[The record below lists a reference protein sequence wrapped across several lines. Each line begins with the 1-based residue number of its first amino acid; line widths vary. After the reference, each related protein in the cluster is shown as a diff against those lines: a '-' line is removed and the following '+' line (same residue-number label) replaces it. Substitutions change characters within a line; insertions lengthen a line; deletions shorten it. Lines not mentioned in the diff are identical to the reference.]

1 MKSEA
6 IEFQTLLKYDKKRHL
21 VGVKFL
27 FSEEEYEK
35 QTIKEATHQMFF
47 CMMVKAATVGHKIK
61 ATKEHLYCSAA
72 AEVLGFKQ
80 PNSDTLSGK
89 TSYLRNMHNSQ
100 SVAKSISED
109 TPYLNHNIY
118 GIALQP
124 LELCEEEPDI
134 VLSFSQPYTAMR
146 IIQGYSYKFGF
157 AKNIRFSGM
166 GGVCTEMVARA
177 YKNKDINVSFLCS
190 GTRFSAEW
198 NDDEVGI
205 AFPYDVFLSVLDGV
219 KNTMNTFESD
229 NKKKEVIERSKK
241 NGCKLDI
248 DMGNN
253 YYDSCL
259 GVAKIGTKGYHTKK
273 I

>member
-1 MKSEA
+1 MKHEA

-27 FSEEEYEK
+27 FSREEYEK
-35 QTIKEATHQMFF
+35 QTMKEATHQMFF
-47 CMMVKAATVGHKIK
+47 CMMVKAATVGHQIK

-80 PNSDTLSGK
+80 PNTDTLSGK
-89 TSYLRNMHNSQ
+89 TSYLRNMHGSE

-109 TPYLNHNIY
+109 IPYLDHNIY

-124 LELCEEEPDI
+124 LELYTEKPDI
-134 VLSFSQPYTAMR
+134 VLSFSTAYTAMR

-166 GGVCTEMVARA
+166 GGVCTEMMARA

-198 NDDEVGI
+198 KDEEVGI
-205 AFPYDVFLSVLDGV
+205 ALPYDMFLTVLDGV
-219 KNTMNTFESD
+219 KSTMNTFEPD
-229 NKKKEVIERSKK
+229 YKKEEIIERS
-241 NGCKLDI
+241 NESGCRVGVV
-248 DMGNN
+248 MGNN

-259 GVAKIGTKGYHTKK
+259 GVAKMGVKGYNTKK
-273 I
+273 F